1 MERERGRDGERER
14 AWSHRHINAEIP
26 LLAGEGHENN
36 DPAATT
42 AGRGAEKHNRLEW
55 RTVPLR

>member
-1 MERERGRDGERER
+1 MGREREMEREGER
-14 AWSHRHINAEIP
+14 SHRHIHAEIP

-42 AGRGAEKHNRLEW
+42 AGRAQRNA
-55 RTVPLR
+55 TD